1 MACTF
6 AFVFPFHT
14 SVFPIFGNLAPQ
26 NDDFLTV
33 RRPKLIKKLTRPRS
47 MAIAMANV
55 NVTNFDGPLI
65 LVAQRKKSLQHISY
79 THYIF
84 TCLIYLNCIILALK
98 HFKVTISIAYILNF
112 LAIFLSAW
120 KGQTSLLVYVNFT
133 VLLLQYDTLRFG
145 CINHMFN

>member
-1 MACTF
+1 
-6 AFVFPFHT
+6 
-14 SVFPIFGNLAPQ
+14 
-26 NDDFLTV
+26 
-33 RRPKLIKKLTRPRS
+33 

-65 LVAQRKKSLQHISY
+65 LVAQRKKSLQHLSY

-84 TCLIYLNCIILALK
+84 TCLIYLNGIIFALK